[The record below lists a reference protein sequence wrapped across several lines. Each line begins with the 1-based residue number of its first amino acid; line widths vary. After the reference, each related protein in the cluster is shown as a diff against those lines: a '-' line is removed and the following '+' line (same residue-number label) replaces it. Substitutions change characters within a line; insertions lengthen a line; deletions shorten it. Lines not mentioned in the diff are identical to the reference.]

1 MIMVKNDCELEQ
13 GLYAVKSNE
22 VDRTR
27 SGLKYREA
35 VRNAS
40 DILLNAF
47 VVGKMSAVFFVTLY
61 FSC

>member
-1 MIMVKNDCELEQ
+1 M
-13 GLYAVKSNE
+13 AVKGKE

-40 DILLNAF
+40 DIILNAF